1 MITIH
6 LFSKI
11 KPADATG
18 KPLKVQPQ
26 ADGCRPHLK
35 QLLARPNRRWAGVLL
50 TSATQA
56 ARTVTS
62 VAPSEASQG
71 ADPVNL
77 GEVPVPSPQRP
88 RGLTA
93 QLASLGA
100 CFGQPKKVVAA
111 VLAGALLTV
120 ATVAPGPSFAQSS
133 AATSGQ
139 EQELRTKIARL
150 VNRAPYHGDLEAAFR
165 AYDRGDDGALN
176 SAELRAL
183 LADARVGN
191 GLTRGLWVDGIIEK
205 MDELPG
211 ARRNGKVDWAELE
224 TLLGQ

>member
-1 MITIH
+1 M
-6 LFSKI
+6 
-11 KPADATG
+11 
-18 KPLKVQPQ
+18 
-26 ADGCRPHLK
+26 
-35 QLLARPNRRWAGVLL
+35 LL

-56 ARTVTS
+56 ARTVTTVDLGDGVQGVKS
-62 VAPSEASQG
+62 STSSEA
-71 ADPVNL
+71 
-77 GEVPVPSPQRP
+77 PVPSPDRP
-88 RGLTA
+88 RGLGA

-100 CFGQPKKVVAA
+100 CFGQPKKAVAA

-120 ATVAPGPSFAQSS
+120 ATVAPGPSFAQSGT
-133 AATSGQ
+133 ATNAQ

-176 SAELRAL
+176 SSELRNL

-211 ARRNGKVDWAELE
+211 ARRNGKVDWAELQ